1 MPSFPDSI
9 VSTSKVFPL
18 NEASEGPLPN
28 WCASEHGLRQPQF
41 YSTYCSIENQQEQNR
56 GTLRLK
62 TTVAAPVERRRSI
75 KF

>member
-18 NEASEGPLPN
+18 NEACEGPLPN

-41 YSTYCSIENQQEQNR
+41 YSTARLRINKTLCMRQDR
-56 GTLRLK
+56 GTLGLK
-62 TTVAAPVERRRSI
+62 KNIRKALPGT
-75 KF
+75 